1 MIDHLLDLLAGQI
14 GNDFFSGGLAL
25 GLMGG
30 LAAFV
35 ARLVPFAR
43 RFAAARLLT
52 AVTVSNRDPL
62 FGYLLAWLNAH
73 PYSRRCRNVAA
84 SIPPDKRASGI
95 RGAVRLVPGTGGHLL
110 FLSGVP
116 VWLERKAG
124 DGPEPGD
131 LLGRSEPR
139 ELIRLTAVGRRQS
152 FLRDL
157 LMEVAAR
164 FGERDP
170 TETLVYRDDS
180 FEDWTE
186 AARIR
191 RRGLDSVVFPAGI
204 AERIVADARAFLGNA
219 NWYVARGIPWRRGY
233 LLHGVPGTGKTSLI
247 RAIAGELDL
256 DIAMVSI
263 SSGRVDDMAL
273 ARLLLA
279 APANAILVIED
290 VDAIFSE
297 RDAGDGAGKVTFS
310 GLLNAIDGVMAQEGH
325 LLFMTT
331 NHIERLDAALIR
343 PGRIDITLE
352 AKVLDEDCARRM
364 FLRFFPGEDEMAAP
378 IAAEFAGRSPAEVQ
392 AHLLLLSAN
401 LKEPTDLPEDDL
413 SSVHDRQINPSK
425 RNELVMPNYDCS

>member
-1 MIDHLLDLLAGQI
+1 MIDRLLDLLAGQI

-30 LAAFV
+30 LAAFA
-35 ARLVPFAR
+35 ARLVPLAR

-52 AVTVSNRDPL
+52 TVTVSSRDPL

-73 PYSRRCRNVAA
+73 PYSRRCRNLAA
-84 SIPPDKRASGI
+84 SVPPDKRVSGD

-110 FLSGVP
+110 FVGGVP

-131 LLGRSEPR
+131 PRGRSEPR

-157 LMEVAAR
+157 LVKIAATY
-164 FGERDP
+164 GERDP
-170 TETLVYRDDS
+170 TETLVHRDDS
-180 FEDWTE
+180 FEEWTE

-191 RRGLDSVVFPAGI
+191 RRGLDSVVFPAGV
-204 AERIVADARAFLGNA
+204 AEGIVADARTFLGNA
-219 NWYVARGIPWRRGY
+219 DWYAARRIPWRRGY
-233 LLHGVPGTGKTSLI
+233 LLHGAPGTGKTSLI
-247 RAIAGELDL
+247 RAVAGELDL
-256 DIAMVSI
+256 DIAMVSV

-279 APANAILVIED
+279 APANAVLVIED
-290 VDAIFSE
+290 VDAIFSD

-331 NHIERLDAALIR
+331 NHIERLDPALIR
-343 PGRIDITLE
+343 PGRIDVTLE

-364 FLRFFPGEDEMAAP
+364 FLRFFPGEDELADRF
-378 IAAEFAGRSPAEVQ
+378 AAEMAGHSPAQ
-392 AHLLLLSAN
+392 AQAQLLSQVAFN
-401 LKEPTDLPEDDL
+401 TD
-413 SSVHDRQINPSK
+413 
-425 RNELVMPNYDCS
+425 